1 MENILQETV
10 AILNEILGI
19 KPILFA
25 SFATE
30 KVMGK
35 SYQAHDIDLLI
46 PVPTKEQKEA
56 LIKEFAEHG
65 FTYLDQYVG
74 TFTKDG
80 IDVELS
86 NHDMWFHFC
95 GFDNQSL
102 YEITGPTFAYEL
114 MGASNLIKLYR
125 FLLTYPHR
133 DPKKF
138 PKDRIKIKDLSDAL
152 DRHTTNFR

>member
-30 KVMGK
+30 KVLGR
-35 SYQAHDIDLLI
+35 SYQAHDIDLLVR
-46 PVPTKEQKEA
+46 VPTKTQKEA

-65 FTYLDQYVG
+65 FTYLDQYVS
-74 TFTKDG
+74 TFSKDG

-86 NHDMWFHFC
+86 DRDLWFKQC
-95 GFDNQSL
+95 GFDTQPL
-102 YEITGPTFAYEL
+102 
-114 MGASNLIKLYR
+114 
-125 FLLTYPHR
+125 
-133 DPKKF
+133 
-138 PKDRIKIKDLSDAL
+138 
-152 DRHTTNFR
+152 